1 MGYTDIED
9 PNAGPE
15 TTMRQ
20 TYETLEGKT
29 VQLAG
34 LQPEERV
41 YLADIFKRYEQGIN
55 YLSFKHLYADPD
67 SPAFKNAKRLGRAAE
82 EAPVYQVCEDLATR
96 LGVRQRYLVKEEVVP
111 YAAPKG
117 EARKELTTGEVA
129 KLAGCTRQ
137 AVRKAIVTWRLRAR
151 KVGRLALVWDKDA
164 EAFANALKGRRG
176 AKKRRTKELTH
187 A

>member
-1 MGYTDIED
+1 MSYTNVETAG
-9 PNAGPE
+9 AGPG

-20 TYETLEGKT
+20 TYETLDGKT

-34 LQPEERV
+34 LQPDEKA
-41 YLADIFKRYEQGIN
+41 YLAELFSRYEQGMN

-67 SPAFKNAKRLGRAAE
+67 SLAFQNAKRLSRAPE
-82 EAPVYQVCEDLATR
+82 GAPVYQVCEDLATR
-96 LGVRQRYLVKEEVVP
+96 LGVRQRYLVKEEVAP

-117 EARKELTTGEVA
+117 EARRELTASEVA

-137 AVRKAIVTWRLRAR
+137 YVHKAIKTWRLRAR
-151 KVGRLALVWDKDA
+151 KVGHLALIWDKDA
-164 EAFANALKGRRG
+164 EAFAKAIKARRG
-176 AKKRRTKELTH
+176 TQKRRSKELTH